1 MIKLEMKKFQCSIN
15 RKAAKISS
23 LSSGKTDKYEY
34 LTGEEILPPDKR
46 RVIEL
51 VKFTYTSL
59 GKPFETIFLNLLKQ
73 TKTTEEQG
81 KRQVQALKSLAE
93 EELELIEG
101 LFSKHLRKDEI
112 KSEIDEI
119 KKGEGK
125 IKRKDLKY
133 ETGKYKYDFQ
143 KYETISSI
151 DESIYSGKISIHKAD
166 IDQINLLENM
176 KIGNDKSRLKT

>member
-1 MIKLEMKKFQCSIN
+1 M
-15 RKAAKISS
+15 
-23 LSSGKTDKYEY
+23 
-34 LTGEEILPPDKR
+34 
-46 RVIEL
+46 
-51 VKFTYTSL
+51 
-59 GKPFETIFLNLLKQ
+59 KQ

-119 KKGEGK
+119 KKWEGK

-143 KYETISSI
+143 KY
-151 DESIYSGKISIHKAD
+151 
-166 IDQINLLENM
+166 
-176 KIGNDKSRLKT
+176 